1 MARLQPPGSRA
12 LRPHGDLAVLGTA
25 RKGKGLGPP
34 PHSIDLDHHLYS
46 PGTPCMAQAAGG

>member
-34 PHSIDLDHHLYS
+34 HSIDLDHHLYS